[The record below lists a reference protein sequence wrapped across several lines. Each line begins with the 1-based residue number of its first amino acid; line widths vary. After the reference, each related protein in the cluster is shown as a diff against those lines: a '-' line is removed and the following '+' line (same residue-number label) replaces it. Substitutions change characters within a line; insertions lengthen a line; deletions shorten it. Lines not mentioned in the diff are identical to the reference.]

1 MKKRNKAEDTGKK
14 RRFPAV
20 ITGILAFVL
29 IMEIWAIVASLSAG
43 YGKMR
48 SIDMSGSLRNRHYS
62 DIARAYYD
70 EKYRGYEIDEDQKQV
85 LSVGSYYYDSLIGHA
100 LESTGH
106 KDKAEKYLKRAEETA
121 SELGDYALLRSEID
135 ELVYSR

>member
-1 MKKRNKAEDTGKK
+1 MKKRNNAEDTGKK
-14 RRFPAV
+14 HKFPAV
-20 ITGILAFVL
+20 ITGILVFVL
-29 IMEIWAIVASLSAG
+29 IMEIWVIISSLSAG

-48 SIDMSGSLRNRHYS
+48 AIDMRGSLRNRHYT

-70 EKYRGYEIDEDQKQV
+70 EKYRGYEIDEEQKQV

-121 SELGDYALLRSEID
+121 LDLGDYAMLRSEID